1 MMARPWAK
9 ATAVIPLRPAP
20 PPTTAAAPA
29 PMNTNAK
36 VPMSSARSFGAIRS
50 DIVLS
55 RDELTARRDQLRA
68 KGRCVDSRSR
78 RHGRRGRRPVKRA
91 SLLRGD
97 HLRREIDAD
106 RLRDAGAVFG
116 VGRVAV
122 GDLPLDDLDRLALHR
137 CLVVLEQLLLLVGAH
152 QLEQVAGL
160 TIVVIAVAVI
170 VAVGRARDRK
180 RRLAEVLVLYRA
192 VERVRLAIGIRV
204 WGASEPRGPLGGV
217 GVHRAPRLRC

>member
-20 PPTTAAAPA
+20 PPITAAAPA

-50 DIVLS
+50 DIVIS
-55 RDELTARRDQLRA
+55 RVRLTVRRDQLRA
-68 KGRCVDSRSR
+68 TKRCVDSGSR
-78 RHGRRGRRPVKRA
+78 RHGRRGRRPAKRA
-91 SLLRGD
+91 ALLRGD
-97 HLRREIDAD
+97 HLRREIDAN
-106 RLRDAGAVFG
+106 RLGDANTVFWIG
-116 VGRVAV
+116 PVAV
-122 GDLPLDDLDRLALHR
+122 GDLPLDDLDRHALHR

-152 QLEQVAGL
+152 QAEQVAGL

-180 RRLAEVLVLYRA
+180 RRLAEALVLH
-192 VERVRLAIGIRV
+192 G
-204 WGASEPRGPLGGV
+204 
-217 GVHRAPRLRC
+217 